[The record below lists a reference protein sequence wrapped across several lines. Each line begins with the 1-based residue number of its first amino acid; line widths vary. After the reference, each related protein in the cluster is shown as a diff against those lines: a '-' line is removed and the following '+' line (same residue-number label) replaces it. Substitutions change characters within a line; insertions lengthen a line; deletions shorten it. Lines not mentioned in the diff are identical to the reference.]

1 MPGRYA
7 PLNRPEGHRE
17 NGYRRAEK
25 QTAKR
30 NLKCCH
36 SSSRGRTWRA
46 LRNRTT
52 VIGNWNWRFSRLPVR
67 SMSSQLFVLL
77 ALAAAAQPG
86 DASWFIASRQQDSIQ
101 KHLAVGFPSETQW
114 LKGSEQFCHVSRT
127 TDQRP
132 TSALSVS
139 RSRHAVSSDIR
150 ECTPA
155 EWDATDNR
163 RHLGVVFAVP
173 PPLRLIPVSPVSSAA
188 AFLGDIF
195 SWRRH
200 LWKIPGSSSALAESI
215 LPPSQIH
222 RECSKPELSFLCAF
236 IPSSSVVHRLSL
248 LIPAPLHP
256 SVSGSTSS
264 SALHVYRNKFLH
276 INPVRR
282 VKHLKRNSGRSHV
295 HELARE
301 RYLLHRQKD
310 VRDYYR
316 MKIRPHVDTCPHSQ
330 RNAAIKKPYQGVNE
344 ARKEE
349 NRRLNAE
356 DDLRDEARIALLR
369 AFLDSQSALVPAA
382 GEADDAVWTEVEGN
396 DGDRDSPQRRGNG
409 GVSDVSELASF
420 LPGLQDTGKKSGG
433 DGWATFSDV
442 KKACEELQLL
452 LRKRRMLRPLGSH
465 KLFVS
470 GVDDRLMNS
479 DLEDFFDFFFR
490 KTKVKLHKNAD
501 GTHRGSGLIMFET
514 TLDATRCLL
523 EFNGVRMGAKR
534 LFLAEALGPPLKPK
548 VKKEYVLPAFPFG
561 PSSSATQAGTSC
573 GNISA
578 P

>member
-1 MPGRYA
+1 MPGRNV
-7 PLNRPEGHRE
+7 PLNCPEGHRE
-17 NGYRRAEK
+17 SGYRRAKTQEA
-25 QTAKR
+25 QT
-30 NLKCCH
+30 NLKCRH
-36 SSSRGRTWRA
+36 YSSRGRTWRA
-46 LRNRTT
+46 LRNKTT
-52 VIGNWNWRFSRLPVR
+52 VIGNWNWRPSRLPVC
-67 SMSSQLFVLL
+67 STSSLVFVLL

-86 DASWFIASRQQDSIQ
+86 DASWFIESHQRDSIQ
-101 KHLAVGFPSETQW
+101 KHLAVGFPSEAQW
-114 LKGSEQFCHVSRT
+114 LKGREQFCQVSRT
-127 TDQRP
+127 NDRRP

-139 RSRHAVSSDIR
+139 HSRRALSSDIK
-150 ECTPA
+150 ECTPPA
-155 EWDATDNR
+155 WDAMDNR

-200 LWKIPGSSSALAESI
+200 LWEIPGSPSAPADSI
-215 LPPSQIH
+215 LPRSQIH
-222 RECSKPELSFLCAF
+222 LERSKPEPSFLCAF
-236 IPSSSVVHRLSL
+236 IPSSSVVHRLSP

-256 SVSGSTSS
+256 SLSANTSS
-264 SALHVYRNKFLH
+264 SALYVYRNKFLH

-316 MKIRPHVDTCPHSQ
+316 MKIRRHVDTCPHSQ
-330 RNAAIKKPYQGVNE
+330 RNAAIKKPYRGVNE
-344 ARKEE
+344 ARNEE

-369 AFLDSQSALVPAA
+369 SFLDSQSALVQAA
-382 GEADDAVWTEVEGN
+382 GETDDVVRTEVQDN
-396 DGDRDSPQRRGNG
+396 DEDRDSPQRRGNE
-409 GVSDVSELASF
+409 GVSDVSESALF

-433 DGWATFSDV
+433 DGWASFSDV

-452 LRKRRMLRPLGSH
+452 LRKRRMLRPLGSD

-523 EFNGVRMGAKR
+523 EFNGVRIGAKR

-561 PSSSATQAGTSC
+561 PSSSAT
-573 GNISA
+573 
-578 P
+578 